1 MGSLSSMYTVGCI
14 KGTEVRCRLSQE
26 ASSLPSGEG
35 KKKGMKKNKEEFWVF
50 NDIFDSPMCHDTG

>member
-26 ASSLPSGEG
+26 ASRLPSGEG
-35 KKKGMKKNKEEFWVF
+35 KKKGMKKNKEEF
-50 NDIFDSPMCHDTG
+50 